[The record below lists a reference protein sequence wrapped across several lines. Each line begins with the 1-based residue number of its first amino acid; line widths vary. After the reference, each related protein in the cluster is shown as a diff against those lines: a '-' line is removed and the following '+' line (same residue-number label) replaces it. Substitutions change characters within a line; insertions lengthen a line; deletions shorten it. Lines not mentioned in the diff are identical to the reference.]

1 MRAHLEWARGTD
13 AENNAY
19 CSKDGDIWLHIGHP
33 AGGTGGRGG
42 NHMYDTACEIATML
56 ANKESILD
64 ILAKGDTYVSS
75 YFWHARVIQELAEAE
90 SHDRGLAVASDLL
103 RDPVLKKWQHDL
115 LLQLEGD
122 SDPRK
127 IIWYT
132 DGQGDSRKTFISRY
146 LVVKKNAFRLENY
159 KSADLKYAYDGQ
171 PIVIFDLT
179 RSMQEH
185 FIVVVVGC
193 HRWDTHACAT
203 CGQMYRREGWLS
215 RHYET
220 GPRIH

>member
-1 MRAHLEWARGTD
+1 MSQAISGMHELSRSSQKLIAAIKALLWQVTSSETRYSRSGNVTFYYNSRG
-13 AENNAY
+13 N
-19 CSKDGDIWLHIGHP
+19 P
-33 AGGTGGRGG
+33 
-42 NHMYDTACEIATML
+42 
-56 ANKESILD
+56 
-64 ILAKGDTYVSS
+64 
-75 YFWHARVIQELAEAE
+75 
-90 SHDRGLAVASDLL
+90 
-103 RDPVLKKWQHDL
+103 
-115 LLQLEGD
+115 
-122 SDPRK
+122 DPRK

-132 DGQGDSRKTFISRY
+132 DGRGNSGKTFISRY
-146 LVVKKNAFRLENY
+146 PLVKKNAFWVENY